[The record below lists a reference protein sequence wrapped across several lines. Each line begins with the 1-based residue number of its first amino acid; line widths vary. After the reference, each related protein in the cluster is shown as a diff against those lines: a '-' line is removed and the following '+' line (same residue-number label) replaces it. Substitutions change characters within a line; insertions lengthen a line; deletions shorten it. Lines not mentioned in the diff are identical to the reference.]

1 MNNFDDNMARKETLN
16 LVEVI
21 KFLKDYKLF
30 FLTNS
35 NEVQNLIRD
44 INIKLIN
51 KRETQELDFVGFENF
66 LVQFSA
72 TSFTKSHTINTKTA
86 KGIENVRRNLSHMCH
101 GQLL

>member
-1 MNNFDDNMARKETLN
+1 MEVIDTESIENLFKKYQRITRHFFTKYSSSMYTVKSMNNFDDNMARKETLN

-44 INIKLIN
+44 VNIKLIN
-51 KRETQELDFVGFENF
+51 KRETQELDFVGF
-66 LVQFSA
+66 
-72 TSFTKSHTINTKTA
+72 
-86 KGIENVRRNLSHMCH
+86 
-101 GQLL
+101 